1 MKKGIVFFSLL
12 CLSLGLYAQGE
23 EEGTGV
29 DPAKFLRTIESTTKV
44 AGLESAKKQNN
55 AFSIRPIRDEDVMFS
70 IRLWSKMNFNEKL
83 NSSWNA
89 RESRVTEVILAGIK
103 EFFTAKNEALDQ
115 QVGITPYQTLENGV
129 EGFDDEAIMLEEDF
143 VNNLKDFSTAQ
154 GNYDDA
160 LRQSDRAE
168 LRIRDNGLYADYSDA
183 RLDSIIDVEYAR
195 SAGAKALD
203 PANKGDLD
211 VLLIEEDLLF
221 DRNQSLAKW
230 DIVSITLI
238 APPKASVDGS
248 EREIVRIKYQDL
260 KAYIDRVYSE
270 SNKDFGYWYNPKNP
284 RNRELNFAHAFDL
297 RLFSSY
303 ITKFQNADDDNIQT
317 LFGKADYD
325 YSIIEQARRKRFE
338 LLEKMHNLWE
348 Y

>member
-1 MKKGIVFFSLL
+1 MKKGILFIFLL
-12 CLSLGLYAQGE
+12 FISVGAFAQGA

-29 DPAKFLRTIESTTKV
+29 DPAKFLRSIESTTKV

-55 AFSIRPIRDEDVMFS
+55 EFSIRPIRDEDVMFS

-89 RESRVTEVILAGIK
+89 RESRMTQVILDGI
-103 EFFTAKNEALDQ
+103 EAFYNAKNEALDQ
-115 QVGITPYQTLENGV
+115 QVGITPYQTIEVGV
-129 EGFDDEAIMLEEDF
+129 NTFTDDDIMLEEDF
-143 VNNLKDFSTAQ
+143 RNNLRDNSTAQ
-154 GNYDDA
+154 GNYDESF
-160 LRQSDRAE
+160 RTNDRNE
-168 LRIRDNGLYADYSDA
+168 LKNRDGGLYRELSDPK
-183 RLDSIIDVEYAR
+183 LDSIIDVEFRAR
-195 SAGAKALD
+195 AGAKPLD
-203 PANKGDLD
+203 PANKGDLESI
-211 VLLIEEDLLF
+211 LIEEDLIF

-230 DIVSITLI
+230 DIVSVTLI
-238 APPKASVDGS
+238 APSKASADGA

-260 KAYIDRVYSE
+260 KNYIDQVYAE
-270 SNKDFGYWYNPKNP
+270 SNKDVGYWYNPKNP
-284 RNRELNFAHAFDL
+284 RNREINFAHAFDL

-303 ITKFQNADDDNIQT
+303 ITKFQNSDDDNIQT
-317 LFGKADYD
+317 LFGKSDYD